1 MKSYFS
7 SWFSP
12 ILIDFQQNKLKISG
26 GEALGEVPFSGAN
39 TRQYIALSKA
49 KFIYSKGTLFYMAL
63 IKYKA
68 ELDQKNYKTRANK
81 VKRKIYLKNIKK
93 ISFQISH
100 HRTFP
105 AVVRSRSKSLTEID
119 RYKRSIC

>member
-49 KFIYSKGTLFYMAL
+49 KFIYSKGALFYMAL
-63 IKYKA
+63 IKHKA

-93 ISFQISH
+93 S
-100 HRTFP
+100 
-105 AVVRSRSKSLTEID
+105 RSRYPTIELFPLLSVQD
-119 RYKRSIC
+119 PNP